1 MVKYSKQRGGCPS
14 QAIHVHP
21 LEMPAQQSAVIL
33 PTTPPM
39 TPPDDSGSNSITP
52 SDRIDVEM
60 NGSGASSHSNQSPL
74 ESSQATLQDT
84 TQATTQA
91 TTQEVSQ
98 KPLQKLHQKPHQK
111 LPQGAIAN
119 AAGGKPKTTIIV
131 SPTSAPLSSGKGRQG
146 WLIASLLLTSVV
158 AGLGG
163 AALGWVIRHH
173 SQNPHAGEP
182 PALLDPFVNNEQ
194 SFPPIEGW
202 VGDDPVRRYSPE
214 AFSEEVRPEAP
225 PHTAPIRERQF
236 QESPPIQTRRQIP
249 EEFADPAGL
258 PPVEEPAWA
267 APDTVPVEPPPQISQ
282 PPAPSR
288 FSSEPA
294 PPEPPLPVQAPP
306 LSDSIHKTK
315 PSSDIPEPPR
325 QTQSVENPV
334 LLAPSSPSFP

>member
-1 MVKYSKQRGGCPS
+1 
-14 QAIHVHP
+14 
-21 LEMPAQQSAVIL
+21 
-33 PTTPPM
+33 M
-39 TPPDDSGSNSITP
+39 TPPNDSGSNSITP

-60 NGSGASSHSNQSPL
+60 NGSGASSSGNQSPL
-74 ESSQATLQDT
+74 ESSQATLQETTQET

-91 TTQEVSQ
+91 ASQ
-98 KPLQKLHQKPHQK
+98 KPPQKLHQK
-111 LPQGAIAN
+111 LPQGAIAD
-119 AAGGKPKTTIIV
+119 AARGKPKTTIIV
-131 SPTSAPLSSGKGRQG
+131 SPAIVSPAIVSPTSAPPSSGKGRQG

-163 AALGWVIRHH
+163 AALGWAIRHH

-214 AFSEEVRPEAP
+214 AFSEEVLPEAP

-249 EEFADPAGL
+249 EEFADPSGL
-258 PPVEEPAWA
+258 PPVDEPAWA
-267 APDTVPVEPPPQISQ
+267 APDTVPVEPPPQVSQ

-294 PPEPPLPVQAPP
+294 PPEPPPPVQAPP
-306 LSDSIHKTK
+306 LSESIHKTK

-325 QTQSVENPV
+325 QTQSVEIPV
-334 LLAPSSPSFP
+334 LPAPSSPSSP